1 MTSVRGHIEPVEISG
16 EGSYRFLICIFAAL
30 KLPFYNMQDSTTS
43 KEKILKKIR
52 KALIHKSPQE
62 IGDVDKES
70 EIFVTSEEPLEIQF
84 AQNFSALN
92 GKFIFCENQ
101 NEFIENFA
109 FIAGDNKWQNIFCL
123 EPELK
128 LLLSKGN
135 IVFSDR
141 EEDLLKTDI
150 GLTLCE
156 CLIARTGSIMVSSR
170 QASGRRLPVYSNF
183 HIVVAYTSQ
192 LVNNVKDALKLVK
205 EKYSN
210 QLPSMISTITGP
222 SRTAD
227 IEKTL
232 VQGAHGPKEVF
243 VFLIDDLHVD

>member
-1 MTSVRGHIEPVEISG
+1 
-16 EGSYRFLICIFAAL
+16 
-30 KLPFYNMQDSTTS
+30 MQDSTTS

-52 KALIHKSPQE
+52 KALIHKSSQE

-92 GKFIFCENQ
+92 GKFVFCENET
-101 NEFIENFA
+101 EFIENFE
-109 FIAGDNKWQNIFCL
+109 FIAKDNEWGNIFTL
-123 EPELK
+123 EPAIKE
-128 LLLSKGN
+128 LLLKGN
-135 IVFSDR
+135 IKFSDK

-156 CLIARTGSIMVSSR
+156 CLIARTGSVMITSK
-170 QASGRRLPVYSNF
+170 QLSGRRLPVYSNF
-183 HIVVAYTSQ
+183 HVVVAYSSQ
-192 LVNNVKDALKLVK
+192 LVSNVKDGLKLIK
-205 EKYSN
+205 EKYNN

-232 VQGAHGPKEVF
+232 VQGAHGPKEIF
-243 VFLIDDLHVD
+243 VFLIDDLHVA